1 MKSCSHSQWL
11 GLWLG
16 DGTQTR
22 LLQETD
28 RLQSLVEGLR
38 NPDTC
43 YPSLLVLVGKKTKS
57 LVLQE
62 LVAAERKYKTRT
74 KRTRRGIHLHL
85 DASSISRENPIL
97 YADSYLHTDL
107 VSDSIFQIERCH
119 ESIKRRLRWNSGN
132 GLQHTDIEVVDYLF
146 ARLLCPFSDTF
157 CLFLADLGGMQS
169 VVERVVSWLEKGQ
182 APAVPKPA
190 NPSLVLVVES
200 DAPGPKA
207 EREVEEQLLRIL
219 EQRTSRSIFDLFFGV
234 TVVSIFPEGKLSVQ
248 ARLRRVKERLLDT
261 LDQGQERRLRIG
273 MLFSATHFAV
283 FFRHAC
289 DHFATTLDE
298 PFDFVKTTRLRNP
311 VSAEM
316 EECLSRLLKHIRS
329 PQELT
334 EFAIP
339 VIASS
344 LLLNAYP
351 PDMHGMFLM
360 PFCKQLLKFFSL
372 QTQGRLSSTVYEYL
386 PSCGENGGFGVL
398 RFRQLASTI
407 SIR

>member
-1 MKSCSHSQWL
+1 MKSCNHSQWL
-11 GLWLG
+11 GLWLR
-16 DGTQTR
+16 DGAQAR
-22 LLQETD
+22 QLQETD
-28 RLQSLVEGLR
+28 RLQSLVEGLP
-38 NPDTC
+38 NPDTR
-43 YPSLLVLVGKKTKS
+43 YPSLLVLIGKKTKS

-62 LVAAERKYKTRT
+62 LVAAERKYEAKT

-85 DASSISRENPIL
+85 DTSSISHENPIL

-107 VSDSIFQIERCH
+107 VRDSIQVEGCH
-119 ESIKRRLRWNSGN
+119 ESIKRRLRWNSRDA
-132 GLQHTDIEVVDYLF
+132 LQLTDIEVVDYLF
-146 ARLLCPFSDTF
+146 ARLLCPFSDAF

-169 VVERVVSWLEKGQ
+169 VVERVASWLEKGQ
-182 APAVPKPA
+182 ASAVPKPA

-207 EREVEEQLLRIL
+207 EREVKEQLLRIL
-219 EQRTSRSIFDLFFGV
+219 EQRTPRNIFDLFFGV
-234 TVVSIFPEGKLSVQ
+234 TVVSIFPEGKLSLQ
-248 ARLRRVKERLLDT
+248 ARLRRVKERLLDA

-273 MLFSATHFAV
+273 MLFSATHLSV

-289 DHFATTLDE
+289 DHFATTLGE

-311 VSAEM
+311 ISAEI
-316 EECLSRLLKHIRS
+316 EKHLSRFLKYIRS

-351 PDMHGMFLM
+351 PDMHGMLLTTFL
-360 PFCKQLLKFFSL
+360 QAA
-372 QTQGRLSSTVYEYL
+372 Y
-386 PSCGENGGFGVL
+386 
-398 RFRQLASTI
+398 
-407 SIR
+407 